1 MSSET
6 PAPAAHRHFI
16 QQIIDA
22 DLAAGKHASVAT
34 RFPPEPNGYLHVGHA
49 KSICLNFGLALE
61 FKGRC
66 HLRMDDTNPTKEE
79 VEYVDSIKEDVRW
92 LGFEWNEHYYQAS
105 NYFERM
111 HADAIKLIK
120 LGKAYVCFLSQD
132 QIREFHGDEKTAGK
146 PSPTRDASVDEN
158 LAAFEK
164 MTRGEFDEGK
174 AVLRAKIDMA
184 SPNMHM
190 RDPVIYRIRKAHHHN
205 TGDKWCV
212 YPMYDYAHP
221 LEDAYEGI
229 THSICTLE
237 FEVHRPFYDWLLRT
251 LDTPAK
257 PQQIE
262 FARLNLTYTVMS
274 KRRLLELVQEK
285 RVTGWDDPRM
295 PTISGMRRR
304 GYTPAAVRKF
314 CETIGITKHNSLS
327 DVALL
332 EHAVRDDLNKTSSRF
347 MAVLDPVRLVIE
359 NYPEGQ
365 VEDLDAPSF
374 PPDVPKTGSRTMPFS
389 RELYVDRD
397 DFMEDPPKKFYRLT
411 PGKEV
416 RLRFGY
422 LITCNEVVKNDAGD
436 VIELRCTYDPATRS
450 GQAPDGRKVQGTIHW
465 VSAAQALSC
474 EVRVYDRLFSQ
485 PDPDAVPEGQDFIST
500 LNPQSL
506 VVIPDA
512 KIEPSVANDP
522 IGSRYQFER
531 TGYFMSEVESSTPE
545 KLVFNRIVGMRD
557 SWAKEVK
564 RS

>member
-1 MSSET
+1 MSES
-6 PAPAAHRHFI
+6 PVHRHFI

-92 LGFEWNEHYYQAS
+92 LGFDWNGHYYQAS
-105 NYFERM
+105 DYFDRM
-111 HADAIKLIK
+111 HADAIRLIR

-132 QIREFHGDEKTAGK
+132 QIREFHGDEKRPGK
-146 PSPTRDASVDEN
+146 ASPTRDASVEEN
-158 LAAFEK
+158 LAAFER

-285 RVTGWDDPRM
+285 RVSGWDDPRM

-314 CETIGITKHNSLS
+314 CETIGVTKHNSLS

-332 EHAVRDDLNKTSSRF
+332 EHAVRDDLNRTSPRF

-365 VEDLDAPSF
+365 VEELQAVNNPEDPSAGARK
-374 PPDVPKTGSRTMPFS
+374 VPFS
-389 RELYVDRD
+389 RTLLIERA
-397 DFMEDPPKKFYRLT
+397 DFLEQADKKFFRLT
-411 PGKEV
+411 PGQEV
-416 RLRFGY
+416 RLRWGY
-422 LITCNEVVKNDAGD
+422 FVKCTGCRKDAAGK
-436 VIELRCTYDPATRS
+436 VIEVTCTYDPSTR
-450 GQAPDGRKVQGTIHW
+450 GGDAPDGRKVKGTIHW
-465 VSAAQALSC
+465 VSEAHAGEAETRL
-474 EVRVYDRLFSQ
+474 YDRLFAHE
-485 PDPDAVPEGQDFIST
+485 DLNDIPEGKDWRDL
-500 LNPQSL
+500 LNPESL
-506 VVIPDA
+506 RTVKARV
-512 KIEPSVANDP
+512 EPALLAVAA
-522 IGSRYQFER
+522 GTRVQFER
-531 TGYFMSEVESSTPE
+531 NGYFCADAKDSKPGAP
-545 KLVFNRIVGMRD
+545 VFNRTVTLKD
-557 SWAKEVK
+557 SWAKQAAK
-564 RS
+564 T

>member
-132 QIREFHGDEKTAGK
+132 QIREFHGDEKHPGK
-146 PSPTRDASVDEN
+146 PSPTRDASVEEN

-285 RVTGWDDPRM
+285 RVSGWDDPRM

-304 GYTPAAVRKF
+304 GYTPAALRKF
-314 CETIGITKHNSLS
+314 CETIGITKNNSLS

-365 VEDLDAPSF
+365 VDELDAVNNPEDPSAGTRK
-374 PPDVPKTGSRTMPFS
+374 VPFS
-389 RELYVDRD
+389 KTLLIERA
-397 DFMEDPPKKFYRLT
+397 DFMEIPEKKYFRLT
-411 PGKEV
+411 PGQEV
-416 RLRFGY
+416 RLRWGY
-422 LITCNEVVKNDAGD
+422 FVTCTGCKKDAAGNVTEVT
-436 VIELRCTYDPATRS
+436 CTYDPATR
-450 GQAPDGRKVQGTIHW
+450 GGDAPDGRKVKGTIHW
-465 VSAAQALSC
+465 VSEKHAGDV
-474 EVRVYDRLFSQ
+474 EVRVYDRLFAHE
-485 PDPDAVPEGQDFIST
+485 DLNDIPEGTDWRT
-500 LNPQSL
+500 LLNPGSL
-506 VVIPDA
+506 KTIRGFV
-512 KIEPSVANDP
+512 EPALLALAPSTRV
-522 IGSRYQFER
+522 QFER
-531 TGYFMSEVESSTPE
+531 TGYFCADAKDSQPG
-545 KLVFNRIVGMRD
+545 KPVFNRTVGLKD
-557 SWAKEVK
+557 SWAKAVAK
-564 RS
+564 

>member
-1 MSSET
+1 MSSDT
-6 PAPAAHRHFI
+6 PLSAPTPRHFI
-16 QQIIDA
+16 QQIVDA
-22 DLAAGKHASVAT
+22 DLAAGKHAVVAT

-92 LGFEWNEHYYQAS
+92 LGFDWHEHYYQAS
-105 NYFERM
+105 DYFDRM

-120 LGKAYVCFLSQD
+120 LGKAFVCHLTLEQMNVY
-132 QIREFHGDEKTAGK
+132 RGDHKTPGK
-146 PSPTRDASVDEN
+146 NSPTRDASIEEN
-158 LAAFEK
+158 LALFEK
-164 MTRGEFDEGK
+164 MTRGEIDEGK

-184 SPNMHM
+184 SPNFHL
-190 RDPVIYRIRKAHHHN
+190 RDPIIYRIRKTSHHN

-285 RVTGWDDPRM
+285 RVSSWDDPRM

-304 GYTPAAVRKF
+304 GYTPAAIRKF
-314 CETIGITKHNSLS
+314 CETIGVTKHNSLT

-332 EHAVRDDLNKTSSRF
+332 EHAIREDLNKTSPRF

-359 NYPEGQ
+359 NYPADQ
-365 VEDLDAPSF
+365 VEHLEAQNNPEDPAA
-374 PPDVPKTGSRTMPFS
+374 GSRQVPFS
-389 RELYVDRD
+389 KTLLIERA
-397 DFMEDPPKKFYRLT
+397 DFMEIPEKKYFRLT
-411 PGKEV
+411 PGQEV
-416 RLRFGY
+416 RLRWGY
-422 LITCNEVVKNDAGD
+422 FVTCTGCKKDAAGNITEVT
-436 VIELRCTYDPATRS
+436 CTYDPATRGGDS
-450 GQAPDGRKVQGTIHW
+450 ADGRKVKGTIHW
-465 VSAAQALSC
+465 VSEAHAGDV
-474 EVRVYDRLFSQ
+474 EVRLYDRLFSHENLNDL
-485 PDPDAVPEGQDFIST
+485 PDDADWRNF
-500 LNPQSL
+500 LNPTSL
-506 VVIPDA
+506 KVIRGFV
-512 KIEPSVANDP
+512 EPELLKLNPSTRV
-522 IGSRYQFER
+522 QFER
-531 TGYFMSEVESSTPE
+531 TGYFCVDAKDSQAGKP
-545 KLVFNRIVGMRD
+545 VFNRTVGLRD
-557 SWAKEVK
+557 SWAKQITK
-564 RS
+564 